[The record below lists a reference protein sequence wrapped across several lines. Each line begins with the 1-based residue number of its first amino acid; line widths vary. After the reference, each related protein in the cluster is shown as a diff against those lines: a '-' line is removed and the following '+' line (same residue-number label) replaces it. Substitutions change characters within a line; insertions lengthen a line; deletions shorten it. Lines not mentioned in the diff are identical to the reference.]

1 MLIARNVYLAQYR
14 RGVVMFDF
22 LGIDTIAA
30 DKQRRIDTTAIV
42 SILIG
47 KGIITK
53 EEWDEMRVKATKAI
67 EESDEESTAKA
78 RKGWE
83 TKLGKK

>member
-1 MLIARNVYLAQYR
+1 
-14 RGVVMFDF
+14 MFDF
-22 LGIDTIAA
+22 LGIDTIAV

-53 EEWDEMRVKATKAI
+53 EEWEEMRAKAAKAI
-67 EESDEESTAKA
+67 EESDEEATAKA
-78 RKGWE
+78 REEWE